1 MLVKEPDLMT
11 AEHLQDVAL
20 VRTLSERRGAASSGV
35 TPDRRIVQ
43 EILTPEK
50 EPEWMTNAAAAAFDV
65 LPIDISVQ
73 LGNDKDDSD
82 DEDPYAAKA
91 AAEQVKGKDGIGD
104 DDQHAAKTAAGKAED
119 VKSTE
124 YNKFVGALL
133 RDPLFMHGQSAK
145 NRFSGAVGAWKASH
159 PSASKQKPQAAAPK
173 KKLQAVTV
181 ASAPS
186 AQTYGCS
193 KCRTSAG
200 GCKDC
205 NPTKKQAWLQRTAQ
219 VKDAPKPKRSKK
231 Q

>member
-43 EILTPEK
+43 EIPTPEK

-91 AAEQVKGKDGIGD
+91 AAEKVKGKDGIGD
-104 DDQHAAKTAAGKAED
+104 DDQHAAKTAAGKAEG
-119 VKSTE
+119 TE
-124 YNKFVGALL
+124 YNKFVGTLL

-173 KKLQAVTV
+173 KIAGRDSCECALQANIRLQQMPNQRRRLQGLQPDEKTSV
-181 ASAPS
+181 AP
-186 AQTYGCS
+186 TNCS
-193 KCRTSAG
+193 G
-200 GCKDC
+200 
-205 NPTKKQAWLQRTAQ
+205 
-219 VKDAPKPKRSKK
+219 
-231 Q
+231 